1 MPPTR
6 LLLLSNSTDAEG
18 RYLHH
23 AAAELRDLLG
33 EGPREILFV
42 PYAGVTISWER
53 YAERTRKALAPLGYR
68 VTSVHEAPDRE
79 AAVRAASAIA
89 VGGGNTFHLLRAL
102 YAHGLVEAVRER
114 AAAGVPYVGWSAGS
128 VVACPTMRTTNDMP
142 IVEPPSLAAL
152 GLVPFQI
159 NAHYT
164 TFHPP
169 GFRGETRAERL
180 AEFVAANP
188 GVPVLGL
195 PEGMM
200 VRVRGDDVRLTG
212 TPTSAPAAAVFG
224 VPGVSEAPAGERL
237 DFLRAGAG
245 PRAAPAP

>member
-1 MPPTR
+1 MPDKR
-6 LLLLSNSTDAEG
+6 LLLLSNSTDPEG
-18 RYLHH
+18 RYLQH
-23 AAAELRDLLG
+23 AASELRDLFG
-33 EGPREILFV
+33 DGPREILFI
-42 PYAGVTISWER
+42 PYASVTAPWEG
-53 YAERTRKALAPLGYR
+53 YAKRTREALAPLGYQ
-68 VTSVHEAPDRE
+68 VTSLHEAPDPA
-79 AAVRAASAIA
+79 AAVRAAAAIA
-89 VGGGNTFHLLRAL
+89 VGGGNTFHLLREL
-102 YAHGLVEAVRER
+102 YAQGLVAALRER
-114 AAAGVPYVGWSAGS
+114 VATGVPYMGWSAGA

-152 GLVPFQI
+152 ALVPFQI

-200 VRVRGDDVRLTG
+200 VRVRGDDVRLAG
-212 TPTSAPAAAVFG
+212 APTSAPTAAVFG
-224 VPGVSEAPAGERL
+224 VPGVTEAAVAERL
-237 DFLRAGAG
+237 AFLEARGPTGAD
-245 PRAAPAP
+245 